1 MTRSVAALFV
11 ALIASAEVI
20 TSAQSPAPMWTPVIE
35 YRQVLA
41 LPSGDQATKT
51 GAVPLPLGGQPVTF
65 GVMTSPDLCGTGGP
79 TEELAVDVALLSVDG
94 RGVRAQ
100 VSSRFVKSA
109 TANAP
114 TPWSQVIT
122 FKEGDEITLETMRAN
137 ADGPCHARNLT
148 IRAKI
153 VLKANDPVAQAARY
167 VADLWLVHDTGVGQS
182 GVGSRRSLSV
192 AINLSSAG
200 PTAFAFAPL
209 GFELPQLSPHQGDL
223 QLCID
228 LSGSLRARL
237 RPDGMIDLDV
247 STTRM
252 FALRHPAD
260 DPGPTRGSMGTKTLT
275 LKEDETVAMDLPIGN
290 GVIMHA
296 LTPDARFSVNT
307 GARPGAAAAETPRPT
322 VSVKDDRMTVDFEQF
337 FKGQKTQLLVRLRKA
352 RE

>member
-1 MTRSVAALFV
+1 MTRTAAALFT

-20 TSAQSPAPMWTPVIE
+20 TSAQSPASTWTPVIE

-41 LPSGDQATKT
+41 MPSGDQATKT
-51 GAVPLPLGGQPVTF
+51 GSVPLPIGGQPVTF

-79 TEELAVDVALLSVDG
+79 TEELKVDVAFLSLDS

-100 VSSRFVKSA
+100 VSSRFVKSTTA
-109 TANAP
+109 TTP

-122 FKEGDEITLETMRAN
+122 FKEGEEITLETMRAN
-137 ADGPCHARNLT
+137 SDGPCHARNLT

-153 VLKANDPVAQAARY
+153 VLKTNDPVAQAARY
-167 VADLWLVHDTGVGQS
+167 VADLWFVHDTGVGAS
-182 GVGSRRSLSV
+182 GVGTRRTLSTV
-192 AINLSSAG
+192 VNLSSAG
-200 PTAFAFAPL
+200 PTTFVFGPL
-209 GFELPQLSPHQGDL
+209 GFELPQLSPNQGDL

-237 RPDGMIDLDV
+237 RPDGLIDLDV

-290 GVIMHA
+290 GVMMHA

-307 GARPGAAAAETPRPT
+307 GAQSGAPAPQTPRPA
-322 VSVKDDRMTVDFEQF
+322 VSVKDDRMTIDFESF